1 MFLDTYQL
9 HNGGDHHQ
17 IGETL
22 TRQITNMTELSEYE
36 KQRLEN
42 IKKNNE
48 LLKSL
53 GLDQAVLPEKQGKG
67 AIGIG

>member
-1 MFLDTYQL
+1 
-9 HNGGDHHQ
+9 
-17 IGETL
+17 
-22 TRQITNMTELSEYE
+22 MTELSEYE

-53 GLDQAVLPEKQGKG
+53 GLDQVAMPEKEGN
-67 AIGIG
+67 